1 MRVWKVLAAA
11 MLIAI
16 AADGLFASQA
26 QARGGAQVIL
36 LKGLADVFSNGMD
49 TLAAELRQRGVPAR
63 VASHASDYSLAN
75 EIARDY
81 AAGARGPVVLIG
93 HSFGADA
100 AVEMAEQLNA
110 SNVPVALLV
119 AFGTTAS
126 KPVTPNVRRAINYF
140 QANSA
145 WRGRLLP
152 GPGFHGSLSNI
163 NLDNA
168 PDVNHFNI
176 DKIGRLHANTISQVI
191 GVVGGRR

>member
-11 MLIAI
+11 MLIAVAANGLI
-16 AADGLFASQA
+16 ASRA
-26 QARGGAQVIL
+26 QAGGAHVIL

-63 VASHASDYSLAN
+63 VASHASGYSLAN

-81 AAGARGPVVLIG
+81 AAGARGPIVLIG

-110 SNVPVALLV
+110 SKVPVALLV

-126 KPVTPNVRRAINYF
+126 KPVSANVRRAINYF

-176 DKIGRLHANTISQVI
+176 DKIGRLHANTISQVVA
-191 GVVGGRR
+191 VVGGRR